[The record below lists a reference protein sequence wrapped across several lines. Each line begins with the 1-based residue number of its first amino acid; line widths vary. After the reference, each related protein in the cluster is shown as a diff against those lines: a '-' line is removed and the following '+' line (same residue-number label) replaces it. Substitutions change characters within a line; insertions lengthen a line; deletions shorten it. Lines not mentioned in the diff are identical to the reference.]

1 VIAFFVFF
9 WYVAERSNYIPAQT
23 SNAIT
28 AETLG
33 KNEKE
38 DLSENM

>member
-1 VIAFFVFF
+1 LF
-9 WYVAERSNYIPAQT
+9 WYVAERSIYMPTQT

-28 AETLG
+28 AKKWG

-38 DLSENM
+38 DLAENM

>member
-1 VIAFFVFF
+1 M
-9 WYVAERSNYIPAQT
+9 PAQT

-28 AETLG
+28 TETPG

-38 DLSENM
+38 DLAENSEQNFW

>member
-1 VIAFFVFF
+1 MP
-9 WYVAERSNYIPAQT
+9 EQT

-28 AETLG
+28 AETWG

-38 DLSENM
+38 DWPKHVSEIFGEPQRNPTRK